1 MQVKL
6 FGSLRGLAGLTSGQ
20 VAVSASGATVG
31 EVLLDLC
38 AAYPLLGEAIFDDH
52 ALGPY
57 IRVMINGR
65 DIELADGLDTATGEN
80 DQMAVFPPIA
90 GGLTQ

>member
-1 MQVKL
+1 LQVKL
-6 FGSLRGLAGLTSGQ
+6 FGNLRTRAGLASGQ
-20 VAVSASGATVG
+20 IAVSATGTTAG

-38 AAYPLLGEAIFDDH
+38 ASYPALREAIFEDQ
-52 ALGPY
+52 ALAQY

-65 DIELADGLDTATGEN
+65 DIELADGLDTVVDED

-90 GGLTQ
+90 GGFV